1 MSYDSQLDVIVVLQ
15 VTCRR
20 LSTIIRIL
28 FTLEQTLNEVKI
40 AHIVERIPKTDIENV
55 EFNKSLLALRCIE
68 VQIDDTST

>member
-1 MSYDSQLDVIVVLQ
+1 MSYDSQLDAIVVLQ

-40 AHIVERIPKTDIENV
+40 AHIVERILKPTLRMLNLTRV
-55 EFNKSLLALRCIE
+55 YWHYVALKYK
-68 VQIDDTST
+68 

>member
-40 AHIVERIPKTDIENV
+40 AHIVERILKPTLRMLNLTRV
-55 EFNKSLLALRCIE
+55 YWHYVALKYK
-68 VQIDDTST
+68 